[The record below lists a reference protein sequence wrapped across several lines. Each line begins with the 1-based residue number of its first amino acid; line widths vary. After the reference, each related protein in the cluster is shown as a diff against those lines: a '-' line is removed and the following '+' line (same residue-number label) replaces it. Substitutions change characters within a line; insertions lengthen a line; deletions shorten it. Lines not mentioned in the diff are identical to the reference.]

1 MSEIVA
7 VLDRPE
13 RIRPVLDVASA
24 YAELL
29 GSELV
34 VYAEPEVLGTA
45 GIAAYPSVH
54 AVHPLRRGRPG
65 WVAGAAARPG
75 VDLVVVT
82 ATDVEHGGWGVDLL
96 QECPA
101 PVLVVPDAVTH
112 YDIVVPARVLAPLD
126 GSAES
131 TAAVTEAMGLFAT
144 SGAEVVVLHVF
155 DQHTAPAFWDQ
166 PVHAQRSWGEEFL
179 ARHVNGP
186 GIRLE
191 LRTGAPGEEVLAVAE
206 AEGADLIA
214 LGWSRDLSGGR
225 ARTVRNA
232 VGHASVPVLLV
243 PLAAAGP
250 ERDEREG
257 TGSA

>member
-13 RIRPVLDVASA
+13 RIGPVLDVASA

-34 VYAEPEVLGTA
+34 VYAAPEVLGTA
-45 GIAAYPSVH
+45 GIAVYPSVH
-54 AVHPLRRGRPG
+54 AVHRLRRGRPG
-65 WVAGAAARPG
+65 WVASAAARPG
-75 VDLVVVT
+75 VELVVVT

-101 PVLVVPDAVTH
+101 SVLVVPDAVTS
-112 YDIVVPARVLAPLD
+112 YDIVVPARVLVPLD

-131 TAAVTEAMGLFAT
+131 TAAVTESMDLFAT

-155 DQHTAPAFWDQ
+155 DQSTAPAFWDQ

-179 ARHVNGP
+179 ARHVHGP

-191 LRTGAPGEEVLAVAE
+191 LRTGAPGEEVVAVAL

-232 VGHASVPVLLV
+232 VGQASVPVLLV
-243 PLAAAGP
+243 PLAATG
-250 ERDEREG
+250 RGRREREG
-257 TGSA
+257 SG